1 MYLLVYLTSIRKE
14 KTFLR
19 TELPH
24 SNDEE
29 EQLVVSN
36 EDSDDEGKSKVTS
49 LFYTSK
55 SAAVFLS
62 SLSFSGAH
70 AQ

>member
-1 MYLLVYLTSIRKE
+1 MYLLVYLTSTRKE
-14 KTFLR
+14 KKLLR

-29 EQLVVSN
+29 EELIVN
-36 EDSDDEGKSKVTS
+36 EDSDDEGKPPKLLVSEVTS
-49 LFYTSK
+49 K
-55 SAAVFLS
+55 PAAVSLS